1 MPSSGFQ
8 APETREEC
16 VYMAKLCE
24 QAERYD
30 EMVVC
35 TRKLVK
41 ISPELTV
48 EERNL
53 LAVAYKNI
61 VVPKRTSWRIVSSI
75 EQNEESKGVNTPE
88 YMRLIQSYRRLFEK
102 ELGEIC
108 EDLCGMLD
116 QLIPAAKTGEDQVFY
131 YKMKADY
138 FRYWAEV
145 GSGDGQQGNAQ
156 EAYSKATEIAGR
168 ILPSTHPIRLG
179 LALNFS
185 VYQYEILRQADK
197 AIDTAKRIFDLAVTE
212 LETLD
217 EEAYRESTAIMQLI
231 RDNLTLWKEETRERA
246 DGDDP

>member
-1 MPSSGFQ
+1 MPGNGFQ
-8 APETREEC
+8 APDAREEC

-35 TRKLVK
+35 AKRLVK

-53 LAVAYKNI
+53 LSVAYKNI
-61 VVPKRTSWRIVSSI
+61 VVPRRTSWRIVSSI
-75 EQNEESKGVNTPE
+75 EQNEDAKGSAQLEN
-88 YMRLIQSYRRLFEK
+88 MRNISNYKKLFET

-108 EDLCGMLD
+108 EDLCNMLD
-116 QLIPAAKTGEDQVFY
+116 QLIPVAKTGEDQVFY
-131 YKMKADY
+131 YKMKGDY

-145 GSGDGQQGNAQ
+145 GNSDGQQGHAQ
-156 EAYSKATEIAGR
+156 EAYLKASEIAGR
-168 ILPSTHPIRLG
+168 ILPSTHPVRLG
-179 LALNFS
+179 VALNFS
-185 VYQYEILRQADK
+185 VYQYEILRQPDR
-197 AIDTAKRIFDLAVTE
+197 AIDTAKRIFDAAVGE
-212 LETLD
+212 LEALD

-246 DGDDP
+246 DGDD